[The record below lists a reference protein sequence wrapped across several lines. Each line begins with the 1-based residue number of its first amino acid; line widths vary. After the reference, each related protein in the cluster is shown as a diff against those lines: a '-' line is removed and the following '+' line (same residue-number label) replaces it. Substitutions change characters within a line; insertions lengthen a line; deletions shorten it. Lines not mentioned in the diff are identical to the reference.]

1 MLVLARTHLWF
12 LGTHQPASLCF
23 VSNGC
28 TCKLLWRLP
37 LGYWSCFIPC
47 TEIGKNLGI
56 YCFLGSLASSPQVGT
71 NSEEKNHV
79 SELSVGSG
87 FRLALKPEITSLLG
101 FFISPSC
108 SQDQSPL
115 VKCYEEFRIS
125 SWGQQSIAPC
135 MRPC

>member
-1 MLVLARTHLWF
+1 M
-12 LGTHQPASLCF
+12 
-23 VSNGC
+23 
-28 TCKLLWRLP
+28 
-37 LGYWSCFIPC
+37 GYWSCFIPC

-71 NSEEKNHV
+71 NSEGKTHV

-101 FFISPSC
+101 FFVSPSC

-115 VKCYEEFRIS
+115 FKCYEELRIS
-125 SWGQQSIAPC
+125 RWGQQSIAQARDPADWC
-135 MRPC
+135 VLCDITGHTPMMLALAAIPNSLGNTS